1 MLLNTHLL
9 VIFQGAL
16 LGVQYS
22 HWHSFK
28 IFISS
33 FYFRLNIRSIILS
46 ALSMFNVSVCLAF
59 SFVIVFLFVCLL
71 SLCFVCLFT
80 FTICVLIP
88 LDNLIASYLSLHT
101 LQSVNYILNRSYSIQ
116 RLSELFCFSFFCLCL
131 QNWLLYVYF
140 FWFYSFIRNKLL
152 SHLRQCSGFLTLI
165 WSVDKL

>member
-1 MLLNTHLL
+1 MA
-9 VIFQGAL
+9 IDI
-16 LGVQYS
+16 
-22 HWHSFK
+22 SFK

-46 ALSMFNVSVCLAF
+46 ALPLFNVSVCLAS

-116 RLSELFCFSFFCLCL
+116 RLSELFCFSFFCLCF
-131 QNWLLYVYF
+131 QNWFLYVYF
-140 FWFYSFIRNKLL
+140 FLVLFIHSKQIVIPFKTMFWIFNFDLI
-152 SHLRQCSGFLTLI
+152 SG
-165 WSVDKL
+165 